1 MCGCSWLTFTKTSSG
16 CNDAKQTLRVD
27 VHTILARILLKRYR
41 KYIKQPCIW
50 NYMRLQIVELR
61 ASIDVTNGAAFG
73 ATSQL
78 AKNQRK
84 SSQDASEAGRLLGT
98 V

>member
-1 MCGCSWLTFTKTSSG
+1 
-16 CNDAKQTLRVD
+16 
-27 VHTILARILLKRYR
+27 
-41 KYIKQPCIW
+41 
-50 NYMRLQIVELR
+50 MRLQIVELR

-73 ATSQL
+73 ATPQL

-98 V
+98 F